1 MRAGLSRVEWPTDWI
16 FRSSQISCI
25 WRATAK
31 AVSLGRTRAGAR
43 WPEDRQAQARRS
55 PAAPRQWRSLASSQA
70 ATAPAIRSPRL
81 RRPAN
86 AGRGCGGQWFGACE
100 RPARAERQRAWR
112 SASVMG
118 VSPIDLRGG
127 STPRVTSRNL
137 EHTDRSGVVLET
149 RCRRGESISAAAP
162 LTNNPR
168 GARQLDAG
176 SRHNLVFGGSTGSG
190 P

>member
-1 MRAGLSRVEWPTDWI
+1 MESHREGCQSRPNP
-16 FRSSQISCI
+16 RRGSMARRSASSSSQIACSASAVALSC
-25 WRATAK
+25 RL
-31 AVSLGRTRAGAR
+31 LGN
-43 WPEDRQAQARRS
+43 
-55 PAAPRQWRSLASSQA
+55 ASSQA

-100 RPARAERQRAWR
+100 RPARRRHEQRGSGPGARRR
-112 SASVMG
+112 SGRVTDRLAG
-118 VSPIDLRGG
+118 HG

-176 SRHNLVFGGSTGSG
+176 SRHNLVFGGFTGSA